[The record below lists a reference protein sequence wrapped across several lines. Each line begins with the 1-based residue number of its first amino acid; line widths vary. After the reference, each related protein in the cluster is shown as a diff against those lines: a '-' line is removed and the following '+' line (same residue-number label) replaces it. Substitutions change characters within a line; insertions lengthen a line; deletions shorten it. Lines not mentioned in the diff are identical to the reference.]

1 MALTPSPDIYASNV
15 VLLLPFDENL
25 TDYSSVQK
33 TVTVV
38 GGAAVSAIQK
48 KYGAQSL
55 HLNGSTDYITSPSNT
70 DFDFG
75 TGDFT
80 VEFWLFTP
88 VAWTSQPASSSV
100 IGKKLSDSTNGW
112 VIYRDGGAPSKLNA
126 RIGLQN
132 NFYTAST
139 PTANTW
145 EHWAVTRQG
154 TTLRWFKNGVLDATG
169 SSSVDISDTNALLK
183 IGEADSWS
191 GSYLNGYL
199 DEIRVTKGIARYT
212 TNFTPPQSFFTVE
225 ASFSIVTVLPILQ
238 DLFVAEFG
246 VTTDNPIAVTTVLF
260 ATAIFAAFVVT
271 AEIPVAQITVYFSI
285 PVFCDFVDNT
295 PCAKSRIQAF
305 HPYNENSELHHTT
318 LPYAPL
324 IKTECNTRF
333 IGRQV

>member
-1 MALTPSPDIYASNV
+1 MALMPASDIYAANV
-15 VLLLPFDENL
+15 VLLLPFDSDL
-25 TDYSSVQK
+25 TDYSSVPK
-33 TVTVV
+33 TVTAV
-38 GGAAVSAIQK
+38 GSAAVSAVQK

-55 HLNGSTDYITSPSNT
+55 HLNGSTDYITAPTST

-88 VAWTSQPASSSV
+88 IAWTSQPTSSAV

-132 NFYTAST
+132 NFYTVST
-139 PTANTW
+139 PTVNTW

-169 SSSVDISDTNALLK
+169 SSSVNISDTNALLK

-212 TNFTPPQSFFTVE
+212 TNFTPPQSFFTIEV
-225 ASFSIVTVLPILQ
+225 SFNTVTLLPILQ
-238 DLFVAEFG
+238 DLYTSAFEI
-246 VTTDNPIAVTTVLF
+246 TTVKPIASTTIFF
-260 ATAIFAAFVVT
+260 ATAVFSTFDIMV
-271 AEIPVAQITVYFSI
+271 EIPAVQITVAFAI
-285 PVFCDFVDNT
+285 PIFCTFIDNVPFIT
-295 PCAKSRIQAF
+295 SKVQAF
-305 HPYNENSELHHTT
+305 HPYNESSELSHTT

-324 IKTECNTRF
+324 IKTERNIRF